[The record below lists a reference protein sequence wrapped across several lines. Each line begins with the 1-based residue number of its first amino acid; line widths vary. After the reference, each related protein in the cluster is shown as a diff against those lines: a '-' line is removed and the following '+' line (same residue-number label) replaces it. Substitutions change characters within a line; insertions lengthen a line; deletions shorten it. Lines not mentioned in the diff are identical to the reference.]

1 MSKRKLKIS
10 RGSVHALE
18 VGRSALHSTSLVYL
32 AVANKALKY
41 PRSQSKI
48 AYIGTTGVGGARIFT
63 SAAAL
68 APRALYLHGVNTL
81 KFYAITCMPR
91 QKVKTWR
98 KLERGLILKFREQ
111 FGAIPKLNTQGK
123 NFEWT
128 DEKNY
133 FTDAGLAAVV
143 KHYS

>member
-1 MSKRKLKIS
+1 MARRKLKIS
-10 RGSVHALE
+10 RETVHALE

-32 AVANKALKY
+32 AVANKELKY
-41 PRSQSKI
+41 PWARSRI

-68 APRALYLHGVNTL
+68 APRALHLHGVKTL
-81 KFYAITCMPR
+81 NFYAITCRPR
-91 QKVKTWR
+91 QNVRTWR
-98 KLERGLILKFREQ
+98 KLERGLILKFRER

-123 NFEWT
+123 NFKWT
-128 DEKNY
+128 DEKDY
-133 FTDAGLAAVV
+133 FTESGLESIL